1 MNSKVE
7 NQYWRPLENFHIF
20 LWLIK
25 DICWISDVK
34 LLGIFMILPTILVAI
49 FLTYKHRHSMQELAH
64 NIAVCCWI
72 SANSIWMIGEFYYND
87 SLRLYAK
94 IFFVIGIA
102 TVGYYYLS
110 IITKHFL
117 RRENNE

>member
-1 MNSKVE
+1 MSSNIE

-25 DICWISDVK
+25 DICWVSDVK
-34 LLGIFMILPTILVAI
+34 PLGICMILPTILVAI
-49 FLTYKHRHSMQELAH
+49 FLTYKHRHIMQELAH

-72 SANSIWMIGEFYYND
+72 SANSIWMIGEFYFND
-87 SLRLYAK
+87 GLRFYAK

-102 TVGYYYLS
+102 TVCCYYIGMLIKYFQAR
-110 IITKHFL
+110 K
-117 RRENNE
+117 NNE